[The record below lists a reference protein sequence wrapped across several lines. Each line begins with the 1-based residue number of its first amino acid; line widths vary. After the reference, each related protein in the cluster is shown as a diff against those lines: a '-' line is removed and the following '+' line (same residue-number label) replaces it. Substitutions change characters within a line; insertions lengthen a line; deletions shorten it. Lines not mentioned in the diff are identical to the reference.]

1 MVAVADTLGPSLERG
16 LSVLQAAQTRSA
28 FEQVLD
34 TAGVPLVRLHLQAF
48 RLCSYA
54 DCYGLLRTSTWLCSV
69 GLQHKLSHRC
79 DGLERGLW
87 GLVWLG
93 TNQVM
98 SDPSGG
104 MTLVAVGVSP
114 LRFCLVMLQAAQP
127 SACQAR
133 ALLTNVSAELACN
146 KPHLCR
152 TPKKLSAVMC

>member
-1 MVAVADTLGPSLERG
+1 MVAVAGTLGPL
-16 LSVLQAAQTRSA
+16 LSVACPFCRQHKLGLHLNKYSTPPAS
-28 FEQVLD
+28 
-34 TAGVPLVRLHLQAF
+34 LVRLHWQAV

-54 DCYGLLRTSTWLCSV
+54 GCYGLLRTSTWLCSV

-114 LRFCLVMLQAAQP
+114 CA
-127 SACQAR
+127 SA
-133 ALLTNVSAELACN
+133 
-146 KPHLCR
+146 
-152 TPKKLSAVMC
+152 